1 MPTRLY
7 RDDSYLTSF
16 TARVVAARAGP
27 EGLLSLELDRTAFYP
42 TGGGQPHDTG
52 TLGGLSVVD
61 VREEGDGRI
70 VHIVK
75 MGGETGGQGETPS
88 GQIEGC
94 VNWRRRFDHMQQHT
108 GQHILSRAFV
118 EAAGAATRSFHLG
131 DATCTIDVELADPS
145 EELIRETEA
154 RGNEVIFGDEPVAI
168 EQLPPGDAPRL
179 AADLNLARELALK
192 PGDPIRVIR
201 IGGFDETPCGGTHV
215 RRSGEVGAV
224 AIRSFERFKGGTR
237 VSFLCGG
244 RVVRALAGLGSA
256 VDACVVKLSAQPAEL
271 PGAIARLQEQ
281 LADARR
287 MAKTLNEALVGAE
300 AVARDASARLA
311 GSLRAIVEVFPG
323 RPIEDLQLLAQK
335 YTSSGAR
342 LALLAA
348 TDEASGKA
356 SLIFARSEQ
365 GTPADLKMGDL
376 VAMVCRARGGKGGG
390 GATLARGGGI
400 PAHQAEAALEEVF
413 ILLSS
418 RLTS

>member
-1 MPTRLY
+1 MPERLY
-7 RDDSYLTSF
+7 RDDSYLISF
-16 TARVVAARAGP
+16 TARVVTARPGS
-27 EGLLSLELDRTAFYP
+27 EGLISLELDRTAFYP

-52 TLGGLSVVD
+52 TLGGLPVMD
-61 VREEGDGRI
+61 VREESDGRI
-70 VHIVK
+70 VHVVAA
-75 MGGETGGQGETPS
+75 GGSGAAPS
-88 GQIEGC
+88 GQIEGRID
-94 VNWRRRFDHMQQHT
+94 WRRRFDHMQQHT

-118 EAAGAATRSFHLG
+118 ETAGAATRSFHLG
-131 DATCTIDVELADPS
+131 DATCTIDIDLAEPTES
-145 EELIRETEA
+145 LIREAEA
-154 RGNEVIFGDEPVAI
+154 RCNEVIFGDETVAL
-168 EQLPPGDAPRL
+168 EHLPPGDAPRL
-179 AADLNLARELALK
+179 AADMNLARELALK
-192 PGDPIRVIR
+192 PGDPIRVIK

-224 AIRSFERFKGGTR
+224 AIRSFVKFKGGTR
-237 VSFLCGG
+237 VSFLCGA
-244 RVVRALAGLGSA
+244 RIVRAVADLGSV
-256 VDACVVKLSAQPAEL
+256 VDACVARLSAQPPEL
-271 PGAIARLQEQ
+271 PGAIDRLQEQ
-281 LADARR
+281 LVDARR
-287 MAKTLNEALVGAE
+287 MAKALNEALVGAE

-348 TDEASGKA
+348 TDEVTGKA
-356 SLIFARSEQ
+356 SVIFARSEQ

-400 PAHQAEAALEEVF
+400 PALQAEAALEEAF